1 MKIYNNYNNNDI
13 MDRKEI
19 LAGLIEVLRTVRTV
33 DPAKLENV
41 TEETDFLTDMNTP
54 STELINIAAKV
65 EQKFD
70 VEFEDEDI
78 DELGSKV
85 KDVIDLIIKVKA
97 RTDAERGE

>member
-1 MKIYNNYNNNDI
+1 
-13 MDRKEI
+13 MDRQEI
-19 LAGLIEVLRTVRTV
+19 IDGLVEVLRTVRTV
-33 DPAKLENV
+33 DPAKLEHV

-65 EQKFD
+65 EQKFN

-85 KDVIDLIIKVKA
+85 KDIVNLIIKAK
-97 RTDAERGE
+97 ERENS

>member
-1 MKIYNNYNNNDI
+1 ME
-13 MDRKEI
+13 RQEI
-19 LAGLIEVLRTVRTV
+19 IDGLVEVLRTVRTV

-41 TEETDFLTDMNTP
+41 TEETDFMTDMNTP

-85 KDVIDLIIKVKA
+85 KDIVDLIIKAKA
-97 RTDAERGE
+97 RQ

>member
-1 MKIYNNYNNNDI
+1 MRTYNNYNNNEI

-97 RTDAERGE
+97 RTDAERGN

>member
-1 MKIYNNYNNNDI
+1 

-19 LAGLIEVLRTVRTV
+19 LAGLIEVLRTIRTV

-41 TEETDFLTDMNTP
+41 TEETDFMTDMNTP

-85 KDVIDLIIKVKA
+85 KDVIDLIIKAKA
-97 RTDAERGE
+97 RTEEERG

>member
-1 MKIYNNYNNNDI
+1 

-19 LAGLIEVLRTVRTV
+19 LAGLVEVLRTIRTV

-41 TEETDFLTDMNTP
+41 TEETDFMTDMNTP

-85 KDVIDLIIKVKA
+85 KDVIDLIIKAKE
-97 RTDAERGE
+97 RTEAERGN